1 MEKGRSACPAVRS
14 VLWYGYLYRGGDTMT
29 EQEYSIMQEL
39 KLSGG
44 RKPQSWLESM
54 DSVSRATVRRLLIDK
69 LLGYTGEEPDG
80 LGGVMMTHICLS
92 DKGRVALAAEEEIRR
107 SLNHQ
112 AKEKAQE
119 NAERKAERVNDVR
132 RSWWQFWFGLLIGW
146 LLGGVTFEE
155 VFTWVLQLTH

>member
-1 MEKGRSACPAVRS
+1 
-14 VLWYGYLYRGGDTMT
+14 MT

-92 DKGRVALAAEEEIRR
+92 DKGRVALAAEEEARK
-107 SLNHQ
+107 
-112 AKEKAQE
+112 AKTNEKAEEYAQKLVARTQSVIDKKQQRHDQIVGAAVGACAAFILE
-119 NAERKAERVNDVR
+119 HLKDIVDFVTD
-132 RSWWQFWFGLLIGW
+132 LI
-146 LLGGVTFEE
+146 ESIA
-155 VFTWVLQLTH
+155 H